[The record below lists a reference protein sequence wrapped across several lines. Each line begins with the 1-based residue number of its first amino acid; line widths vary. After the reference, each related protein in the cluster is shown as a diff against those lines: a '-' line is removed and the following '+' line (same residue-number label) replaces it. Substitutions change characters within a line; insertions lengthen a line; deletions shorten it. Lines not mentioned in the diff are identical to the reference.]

1 MGNTKTKNNSNK
13 PKQTAKTV
21 TSVKKQNTVEYVIV
35 NILCLFVFIAFAYIA
50 IMSFVQTSVFD
61 SANYGSEVILY
72 QTDNI
77 ALNILFTS
85 LFTVFIFKMKKHCDF
100 FAKVNLKYMHIG
112 LAAFVMIVGLV
123 WIFSVTSVPAAD
135 SYNIYETA
143 SQAAKGNYS
152 SFHNNSGF
160 YNSDFYSGYSYYN
173 FYPFQLGFVFI
184 SEIFY
189 RIFGTDSTMPIQV
202 FNVMCTAAAYIGIVN
217 ITRLLFKKRSVE
229 FITILLLAGCF
240 QPVLFCTFVYG
251 NIIGMCFAIWASYFL
266 IKYFQTNK
274 YLLLI
279 PCAVLLVISTLAK
292 YNNLIYLVA
301 FVVMLIIHTIKA
313 KKWQS
318 IAFAL
323 AICIVVVGTSNL
335 VIMSYE
341 NRSGVKL
348 SSGVSQAMYLD
359 MGINDSYM
367 APGWYNGIALNDY
380 KSAGLDAKGANAQ
393 AWTNIKSRMNYFV
406 KNTNYMIDFFSKKI
420 ISQWN
425 EPTYE
430 SIWVSKVK
438 SHTNELNWI
447 GNGMYDGSIGQ
458 FFELYFNFYMQ
469 ILFIA
474 FAAGIYFLFINRK
487 TNIETVLLP
496 LVILGAFG
504 YHLLFE
510 GKSQYVLTYIILMI
524 PTASF
529 AFECILNGKYTK
541 IKEFV
546 GKLKEIPE
554 KKENE
559 KA

>member
-1 MGNTKTKNNSNK
+1 MGNTKAKNNSNK
-13 PKQTAKTV
+13 PKQNAKTV

-61 SANYGSEVILY
+61 SANYGSEIILY

-323 AICIVVVGTSNL
+323 AIC
-335 VIMSYE
+335 
-341 NRSGVKL
+341 
-348 SSGVSQAMYLD
+348 
-359 MGINDSYM
+359 
-367 APGWYNGIALNDY
+367 
-380 KSAGLDAKGANAQ
+380 
-393 AWTNIKSRMNYFV
+393 
-406 KNTNYMIDFFSKKI
+406 
-420 ISQWN
+420 
-425 EPTYE
+425 
-430 SIWVSKVK
+430 
-438 SHTNELNWI
+438 
-447 GNGMYDGSIGQ
+447 
-458 FFELYFNFYMQ
+458 
-469 ILFIA
+469 
-474 FAAGIYFLFINRK
+474 
-487 TNIETVLLP
+487 
-496 LVILGAFG
+496 
-504 YHLLFE
+504 
-510 GKSQYVLTYIILMI
+510 
-524 PTASF
+524 
-529 AFECILNGKYTK
+529 
-541 IKEFV
+541 
-546 GKLKEIPE
+546 
-554 KKENE
+554 
-559 KA
+559 

>member
-1 MGNTKTKNNSNK
+1 MGNTKAKNNSNK

-61 SANYGSEVILY
+61 SANYGSEIILY

-152 SFHNNSGF
+152 SFNNNSGF

-173 FYPFQLGFVFI
+173 FYPFQLGFVF
-184 SEIFY
+184 
-189 RIFGTDSTMPIQV
+189 
-202 FNVMCTAAAYIGIVN
+202 NVMCTAAAYIGIVN
-217 ITRLLFKKRSVE
+217 VTRLLFKKRSVE

-323 AICIVVVGTSNL
+323 AICIAVVGTSNL

-380 KSAGLDAKGANAQ
+380 KNAGLDAKDANAQ
-393 AWTNIKSRMNYFV
+393 AWTNIKSRMNYFG

-438 SHTNELNWI
+438 THDTDVQQGL
-447 GNGMYDGSIGQ
+447 GKAVYD
-458 FFELYFNFYMQ
+458 E
-469 ILFIA
+469 
-474 FAAGIYFLFINRK
+474 
-487 TNIETVLLP
+487 
-496 LVILGAFG
+496 GAD
-504 YHLLFE
+504 
-510 GKSQYVLTYIILMI
+510 Q
-524 PTASF
+524 
-529 AFECILNGKYTK
+529 
-541 IKEFV
+541 
-546 GKLKEIPE
+546 
-554 KKENE
+554 
-559 KA
+559 